1 MADATPSPDALGL
14 AELKK
19 SGADLEKLHQFDFT
33 LRFPSQQAAQRAELE
48 LIAFA
53 FQPQT
58 GRGRNDAEWI
68 IHATKVMYPAENDL
82 AGLREKLDAIARKGR
97 GSYDG
102 WKAKVFVRQPA
113 G

>member
-1 MADATPSPDALGL
+1 MADNAISPDALGI

-19 SGADLEKLHQFDFT
+19 SGANLEQLHQFDFT
-33 LRFPSQQAAQRAELE
+33 LRFPSQQSAQRAELD
-48 LIAFA
+48 LISFA
-53 FQPQT
+53 FEPKT
-58 GRGRNDAEWI
+58 ERGSSDAEWI

-97 GSYDG
+97 GTYDG
-102 WKAKVFVRQPA
+102 WKAKVFVRKPA